1 MKKFCLLCLLL
12 FLTLI
17 SLPQS
22 AAAQIKFS
30 ALTTLGYTGLDRE
43 SKINGMFRGD
53 DPFNPVRV
61 TLFME
66 DWINPRLG
74 VFIEFLWDQGASHS
88 GSDTK
93 PRINGAYAVARPF
106 DTDAFLLKIGMIPSS
121 FGTWAPRTYADRNPL
136 VGLPLAYHYR
146 TPLKSSQV
154 PLDVDEL
161 RTWRTNRGLPL
172 AYDSCWDHGVEAF
185 GFISWFEYSLALTKS
200 SISSPAA
207 YNNGGFQVL
216 TRLGVKPLTG
226 LRLGVSLERG
236 SYLDK
241 GATGLPAGKK
251 EEDAYQEAINFDFG
265 YSYGHTQIYSEL
277 AKIWWESPNLEDDLT
292 STSWYVEL
300 KQVLFPGFYA
310 AVRYNR
316 FTYNSLT
323 GSDGVSFDWGDNV
336 TRVESGLGYT
346 FTKGVLLKLDW
357 QHNRIDTRPNVD
369 LLCTQLVLTF

>member
-1 MKKFCLLCLLL
+1 M
-12 FLTLI
+12 
-17 SLPQS
+17 
-22 AAAQIKFS
+22 
-30 ALTTLGYTGLDRE
+30 
-43 SKINGMFRGD
+43 
-53 DPFNPVRV
+53 
-61 TLFME
+61 
-66 DWINPRLG
+66 
-74 VFIEFLWDQGASHS
+74 
-88 GSDTK
+88 
-93 PRINGAYAVARPF
+93 
-106 DTDAFLLKIGMIPSS
+106 
-121 FGTWAPRTYADRNPL
+121 
-136 VGLPLAYHYR
+136 
-146 TPLKSSQV
+146 